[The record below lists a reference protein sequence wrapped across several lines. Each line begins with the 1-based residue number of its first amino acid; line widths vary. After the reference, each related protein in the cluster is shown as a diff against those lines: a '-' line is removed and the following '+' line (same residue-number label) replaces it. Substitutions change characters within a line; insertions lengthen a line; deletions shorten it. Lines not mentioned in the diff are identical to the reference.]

1 MSNTEYF
8 VGEKFIKNRTQ
19 LSKNID
25 FADISNNIEVA
36 AVTYV
41 REILGYT
48 FFKDLLEKYNDQTL
62 SGKEIDLV
70 EIIKYIVAYR
80 AADLTIPFLSFN
92 IKNKGVQTQSGE
104 FSQSVGLEILNY
116 IRNEVK
122 KFAHINENKLKE
134 YLEENK
140 EDFPIWKSKENRS
153 IKSPNLKDS
162 GDIGF
167 DII

>member
-1 MSNTEYF
+1 MEYF

-36 AVTYV
+36 AITYV
-41 REILGYT
+41 REILGQT
-48 FFKDLLEKYNDQTL
+48 FFDDLLEKYNDQTL
-62 SGKEIDLV
+62 DGKEIELV

-80 AADLTIPFLSFN
+80 AADLTIPFLSFSIMN
-92 IKNKGVQTQSGE
+92 VGVQTKSGE
-104 FSQSVGLEILNY
+104 FSQSVGLDIINY

-122 KFAHINENKLKE
+122 KFAHINETKLKK

-140 EDFPIWKSKENRS
+140 EDFTIWKSKDNKK
-153 IKSPNLKDS
+153 IKAPNEDNS
-162 GDIGF
+162 GETGF